1 MKTND
6 LIVVN
11 ELKDCCKNCRFN
23 DILVDKCGISLDN
36 YDDCKT
42 FISCSH
48 SCVCKYYLDDGI
60 KKEKKF
66 DDHPTYKDLIKEF
79 QEITGIEVD
88 DFRPLSKLYVET
100 LSCDF
105 VEDGIVVWEKGTGR
119 KYIYIH
125 NLEEK

>member
-1 MKTND
+1 MTDFNIENK
-6 LIVVN
+6 
-11 ELKDCCKNCRFN
+11 LKDCCMKCCFN
-23 DILVDKCGISLDN
+23 DISVDDYGD
-36 YDDCKT
+36 YKT
-42 FISCSH
+42 VISCSH
-48 SCVCKYYLDDGI
+48 SCVCKYYLDDI

-66 DDHPTYKDLIKEF
+66 DDHPTYEDLVKEF

-105 VEDGIVVWEKGTGR
+105 VEDGIVVWEKGTGI

-125 NLEEK
+125 NQEEK